1 MSGWPAEKKIF
12 GTCIFLDFSKKNRKV
27 GFGDPNA
34 CEPCHCLAHL
44 LACEMCVCVLF
55 VRGVVQGHEEMSLS
69 GWPAAASALARAAKK
84 NFWDLYFLGIF

>member
-1 MSGWPAEKKIF
+1 MSPDSQ
-12 GTCIFLDFSKKNRKV
+12 LDY
-27 GFGDPNA
+27 A

-44 LACEMCVCVLF
+44 LACEMCVCVCVLF

-84 NFWDLYFLGIF
+84 NFWDLYFLGIFGKNEEGWVWGPQFLGEICL